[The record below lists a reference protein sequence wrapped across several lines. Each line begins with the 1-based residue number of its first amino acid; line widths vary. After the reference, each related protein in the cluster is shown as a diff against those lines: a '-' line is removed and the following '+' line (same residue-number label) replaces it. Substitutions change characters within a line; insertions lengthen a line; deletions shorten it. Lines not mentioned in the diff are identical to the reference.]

1 MSSWKLGDAKK
12 LSLIER
18 GAKNENFKIFVY
30 FLSKFY
36 FFQYRIT
43 ILDSEQFQRAQNDF
57 FSFSVRGVIIS
68 WNFGG
73 SWNSAILEE
82 NRPKS

>member
-18 GAKNENFKIFVY
+18 GAKNENFKIFVI
-30 FLSKFY
+30 FCLNFI
-36 FFQYRIT
+36 FQYRIT